1 MRYKCILLFSISHTR
16 LSSAYLLKIIL
27 SKLIYYEES
36 ETVKRWKP
44 VWIRTLSRYF
54 QVGISNALTLSATK
68 AVQEPKAQQHLTL
81 FRGVSIR
88 GGTLNFSVNS
98 LNESPTL

>member
-1 MRYKCILLFSISHTR
+1 MDPR
-16 LSSAYLLKIIL
+16 LY
-27 SKLIYYEES
+27 
-36 ETVKRWKP
+36 
-44 VWIRTLSRYF
+44 

-68 AVQEPKAQQHLTL
+68 TVQECKAQQYLTL